1 MYTPQDCADQFD
13 AWAGVATTKS
23 YASPEDADW
32 CRGRADAFSDA
43 ALYIRQHCVPY
54 WTRDLPTEPGAYWV
68 RRQDGRCITA
78 ELREIDGELVVDLIT
93 ATIPVPPDHEW
104 AGPLPSPEDKA
115 TL

>member
-43 ALYIRQHCVPY
+43 AGSFKVINK
-54 WTRDLPTEPGAYWV
+54 AY
-68 RRQDGRCITA
+68 D
-78 ELREIDGELVVDLIT
+78 
-93 ATIPVPPDHEW
+93 
-104 AGPLPSPEDKA
+104 SKK
-115 TL
+115 